1 MFTDVRVTAEQA
13 ALIYRDLRAVDRA
26 RRQAARRGHGVTFAA
41 DTALQAALALI
52 EPYVAAGGVISGG
65 LVRILA
71 VLVRE
76 ADGLAL
82 EALTA
87 DRPCDLEQISADLRI
102 RRQVESAFA
111 DGRVTDPTR
120 LTGGLAAPTGFRAA
134 DAGPGL
140 IPAPRQALDDLI

>member
-26 RRQAARRGHGVTFAA
+26 RRQAARLGHGVTFAA

-71 VLVRE
+71 DLVRD
-76 ADGLAL
+76 ADSLAID
-82 EALTA
+82 ALTGEESC
-87 DRPCDLEQISADLRI
+87 DREQVVADLLA
-102 RRQVESAFA
+102 RRQVESTFA
-111 DGRVTDPTR
+111 GCRVTDTSRMTP
-120 LTGGLAAPTGFRAA
+120 GLVVPAQPQPS
-134 DAGPGL
+134 DAGVGL
-140 IPAPRQALDDLI
+140 IPSPRGALDDLL